1 MKIESQILEIA
12 QKLLENKIDLIKA
25 SRELEKFQFGFGLEN
40 NKQILFFVAFASETD
55 SFPIGDQRKNWDK
68 LTLLEKDKE
77 LKKIKDFYRN
87 DAINASQELI
97 KHFSLRENREK

>member
-1 MKIESQILEIA
+1 
-12 QKLLENKIDLIKA
+12 
-25 SRELEKFQFGFGLEN
+25 
-40 NKQILFFVAFASETD
+40 
-55 SFPIGDQRKNWDK
+55 
-68 LTLLEKDKE
+68 LLEKDKE

>member
-12 QKLLENKIDLIKA
+12 QKLLENKIDLVKA
-25 SRELEKFQFGFGLEN
+25 SRELEKFQFGFELEN
-40 NKQILFFVAFASETD
+40 NKQILFFVALASETE

-68 LTLLEKDKE
+68 SILLEKDKE